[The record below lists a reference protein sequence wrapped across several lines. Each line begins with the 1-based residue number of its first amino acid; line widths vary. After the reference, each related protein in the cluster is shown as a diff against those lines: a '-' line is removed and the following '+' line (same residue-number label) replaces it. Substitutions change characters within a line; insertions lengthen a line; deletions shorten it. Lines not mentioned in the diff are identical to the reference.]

1 MEWLSANYATMDC
14 YRKKITFKPLGV
26 PEFVFQ
32 GDHNGSR
39 STLISAIAARR
50 LLKKGC

>member
-1 MEWLSANYATMDC
+1 MVVANNATMDC

-32 GDHNGSR
+32 GDHNEA
-39 STLISAIAARR
+39 LVP
-50 LLKKGC
+50 